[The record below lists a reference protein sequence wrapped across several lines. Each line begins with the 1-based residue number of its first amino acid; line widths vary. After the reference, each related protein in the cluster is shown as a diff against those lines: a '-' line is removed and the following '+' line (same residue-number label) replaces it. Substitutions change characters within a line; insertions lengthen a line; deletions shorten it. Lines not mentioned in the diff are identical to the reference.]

1 MVVGLLLTVRIVG
14 LITRM
19 PRIDRPPIK
28 ANIGAE
34 TAWLDKPLGTIVAT
48 LAQALKRAEP
58 EFVDIAVMWLDVIAD
73 FRRLDDAAL
82 CAILAQRMFTQLVS
96 RSGCLRILAQR
107 AVEYHLSH
115 SVSWPR
121 MPHGSTYHSPAIYQ
135 APRHAVRRTGGRTHM
150 HAPIAR
156 CSRLTSAGKA

>member
-82 CAILAQRMFTQLVS
+82 CAILAQRMFTQLVPPDPRPAS
-96 RSGCLRILAQR
+96 RGVPLIPFCQLA
-107 AVEYHLSH
+107 ANAPWFNLSFASHL
-115 SVSWPR
+115 P
-121 MPHGSTYHSPAIYQ
+121 ST
-135 APRHAVRRTGGRTHM
+135 APCGT
-150 HAPIAR
+150 
-156 CSRLTSAGKA
+156 